1 MDSSNCREILFNWL
15 RKFEAKVMALYEQ
28 RKKNKNMHI
37 NAEKQ
42 LVDLAK
48 SVTFMIS
55 KVDELDKDRKER
67 EK

>member
-1 MDSSNCREILFNWL
+1 MD
-15 RKFEAKVMALYEQ
+15 
-28 RKKNKNMHI
+28 I
-37 NAEKQ
+37 NGEKQ

-48 SVTFMIS
+48 SVKFMTS

>member
-1 MDSSNCREILFNWL
+1 
-15 RKFEAKVMALYEQ
+15 
-28 RKKNKNMHI
+28 MHI
-37 NAEKQ
+37 NGEKQ

>member
-1 MDSSNCREILFNWL
+1 
-15 RKFEAKVMALYEQ
+15 
-28 RKKNKNMHI
+28 MHI
-37 NAEKQ
+37 NGEKQ

-48 SVTFMIS
+48 SVKFRTS